1 MARENE
7 DLYSRRMSKL
17 NLITLVIIYL
27 LNFECLAHSP
37 EEGMI
42 WATTGPYVYRTK
54 TSMSHPG
61 NTPYLG
67 YGLIAEGDVDSNGG
81 VEIAIFY
88 IDKLYFSDKGDAH
101 VVEQIKRMFITTG
114 YRHWF
119 NETFSFA
126 GAIFSSYSM
135 GDPKVVVGPD
145 NADGLAT
152 SARDI
157 TEYGM
162 DFSFQTELWGN
173 GQTAFVLDS
182 RYSWSGTRNQ
192 REDADVYGVALAV
205 KYLVPKKRKTD

>member
-1 MARENE
+1 M
-7 DLYSRRMSKL
+7 SRL
-17 NLITLVIIYL
+17 NLIILAIIYFF
-27 LNFECLAHSP
+27 NFECFAHSP

-67 YGLIAEGDVDSNGG
+67 YGLAAEGDVDSNGG

-88 IDKLYFSDKGDAH
+88 IDKLYFIEKGDDHA
-101 VVEQIKRMFITTG
+101 VEQIKRMFITTG

-119 NETFSFA
+119 NESFSFA
-126 GAIFSSYSM
+126 CALFSSYSM
-135 GDPKVVVGPD
+135 GDPKVVVAPET
-145 NADGLAT
+145 AEGLTT

-162 DFSFQTELWGN
+162 DFSFQTEIWGN

-182 RYSWSGTRNQ
+182 RYSWSGTRKQ
-192 REDADVYGVALAV
+192 REDADVYGLALAV